1 MIDTAN
7 IVQQS
12 IKGLIHRVDQSPCG
26 LLTSQ
31 GLAPDGLMTG
41 SSQHEPYR
49 GELYLSY
56 SKAQNVM

>member
-12 IKGLIHRVDQSPCG
+12 IKGLIHRVDQSPCD

-31 GLAPDGLMTG
+31 GLAPDGQVFTAWTLPG
-41 SSQHEPYR
+41 KSCI
-49 GELYLSY
+49 
-56 SKAQNVM
+56 